1 MPVSHEMKN
10 QFETELDEGD
20 HPRHCLSADTRSA
33 VLQSHPRLAEGEQV
47 DWAELEEFRSE
58 HGLGCAR
65 GVLWA
70 LIFEAALVI
79 AAAAIY
85 WKFHLSR

>member
-1 MPVSHEMKN
+1 
-10 QFETELDEGD
+10 
-20 HPRHCLSADTRSA
+20 
-33 VLQSHPRLAEGEQV
+33 
-47 DWAELEEFRSE
+47 LEEFRSE